1 MSLVDLVLGKMIN
14 DPRVQ
19 SNPMAQNALNM
30 YRNHDTEGL
39 KKMTENLCK
48 EYGTSVEEVRK
59 NIGI

>member
-1 MSLVDLVLGKMIN
+1 MIN